1 MGGKAAGSDGGHEAT
16 PDMVVYCWEALL
28 AALER
33 RALAVVPT
41 FADGEAPLFV
51 TWTTTEGVPS
61 GADADLRGC
70 IGCLEPIGLHKGLA
84 EYAET
89 SAFRDRRF
97 SPIRDAEVP
106 HLVCEV
112 NLLTRFE
119 EAARWDDWV
128 VGTHGIILEFRHQ
141 GRRFS
146 ATYLPHVAEQ
156 QGWDVVRTVDSL
168 ARKAGWQGA
177 VDDALRS
184 IMRVTRYQSSAS
196 ELSWADFCRQTAR
209 QA

>member
-1 MGGKAAGSDGGHEAT
+1 MREESAGGKGGLEAT
-16 PDMVVYCWEALL
+16 IEMVIYCWAALL
-28 AALER
+28 AALKQR
-33 RALAVVPT
+33 KLSMVPT
-41 FADGEAPLFV
+41 FSDGEAPLFV
-51 TWTTTEGVPS
+51 TWTTMQGVPS
-61 GADADLRGC
+61 GEDADLRGC
-70 IGCLEPIGLHKGLA
+70 IGCLEPIGLHKGLV

-97 SPIRDAEVP
+97 TPIRDNEVP
-106 HLVCEV
+106 YLVCEV

-146 ATYLPHVAEQ
+146 ATYLPHVAKQ
-156 QGWDVVRTVDSL
+156 QGWDVVQTVDSL
-168 ARKAGWQGA
+168 ARKAGWQGP

-184 IMRVTRYQSSAS
+184 VMHVTRYQSSAS
-196 ELSWADFCRQTAR
+196 ELSWADFCLHTGREL
-209 QA
+209 

>member
-1 MGGKAAGSDGGHEAT
+1 MGAHGGAGGHEAT
-16 PDMVVYCWEALL
+16 AAMVIYCWESLL
-28 AALER
+28 AGLEGR
-33 RALAVVPT
+33 EATAVPD
-41 FADGEAPLFV
+41 FEDGEAPLFV

-70 IGCLEPIGLHKGLA
+70 IGCLDPIRLRSGLA
-84 EYAET
+84 EYAQT

-97 SPIRDAEVP
+97 SPIRKAEVP

-119 EAARWDDWV
+119 EAKAWDDWA
-128 VGTHGIILEFRHQ
+128 VGTHGIILEFSHQ

-156 QGWDVVRTVDSL
+156 QGWDVPRTVDSL
-168 ARKAGWQGA
+168 ARKAGWQGP
-177 VDDALRS
+177 VDEALRRA
-184 IMRVTRYQSSAS
+184 MRVTRYQSSAF
-196 ELSWADFCRQTAR
+196 ELTWAQFCEATGRKAP
-209 QA
+209 